1 MNYYLWKY
9 LDHQG
14 QEHDAILA
22 TTIDG
27 NVIGIPT
34 DPENMDYAA
43 YLAWVAEG
51 NTPGEWTPE
60 E

>member
-1 MNYYLWKY
+1 MNYYIWNYETPFGSESAL
-9 LDHQG
+9 
-14 QEHDAILA
+14 IA
-22 TTIDG
+22 TTEDG
-27 NVIGIPT
+27 KTLGIPT
-34 DPENMDYAA
+34 DPENMDYAG